1 MIFMLASI
9 GLPGTSGFVGE
20 FLVLLGTFQV
30 NTWAAFL
37 ATTGAILSAAYMLYL
52 YRRVVFGTITR
63 ADVKAMLDLSP
74 REILVFA
81 PLVALVIWM
90 GIYPTSFLR
99 PMQPSVS
106 NLVERVENAQAAQL
120 GTPPSGRFAA
130 RAAKFAGMPRN

>member
-1 MIFMLASI
+1 M
-9 GLPGTSGFVGE
+9 GLPGTSGFIGE

-37 ATTGAILSAAYMLYL
+37 ATTGTILSAAYMLYL

-74 REILVFA
+74 REMLVFA
-81 PLVALVIWM
+81 PLVVLVIWM

-99 PMQPSVS
+99 PMQPSLG
-106 NLVERVENAQAAQL
+106 NLVERVENAQAAHL
-120 GTPPSGRFAA
+120 DPSPSGRLAA
-130 RAAKFAGMPRN
+130 RAAKFAGTPRN